1 MAQRESSYIS
11 LRPSISFT
19 SSIVP
24 SRQSSLFNALNG
36 FDNIDQQLPIED
48 MKTINRIRKNGKLIF
63 QKQSNGPAPMKDL
76 FVFSIYNWKDNMHIM
91 IDEVKISASGFLKSI
106 AKEKAGWTRSPST
119 THVDAE
125 TYINDE
131 DAKEET
137 KALLGEEFTNE
148 IVQFIQKNLKSE

>member
-1 MAQRESSYIS
+1 MQRESSLADAS
-11 LRPSISFT
+11 NISFT

-24 SRQSSLFNALNG
+24 TRQSSLFNALNG

-63 QKQSNGPAPMKDL
+63 QKQSNGPPPMKDL

-106 AKEKAGWTRSPST
+106 TKEKAGWTRSPST
-119 THVDAE
+119 THVAAE

-137 KALLGEEFTNE
+137 KIQTKALL
-148 IVQFIQKNLKSE
+148 QDR